1 MTGGTQVRI
10 AAVSDIHGNL
20 PALEAVVADIARH
33 HVDQVVNLGDCLS
46 GPLWPAE
53 TADWLIELG
62 WPTLAGNHE
71 RQMLGPG
78 AATLD
83 NGDGFA
89 ASSISAAH
97 RDWLKGLPPAMT
109 LGDDLFL
116 CHGTPDNDDGYW
128 LHRGRPGAMRKAT
141 PDEIIPHATSHGLA
155 LCGHTHVSRRVILG
169 DGRMI
174 ANPGSVGLPAFDDHD
189 LVPDPYGADH
199 PTSLLPDR
207 RIERGRMAGDVAD
220 GRVRHRACRAPR
232 RGQWPVRLGLYTQD
246 RKAPAV
252 IFTHMYCIYKRY

>member
-97 RDWLKGLPPAMT
+97 RDWLKGLPPAMS

-189 LVPDPYGADH
+189 LVPDHMGPIIPQACYLIAELNAEGWRVTLRTVAYD
-199 PTSLLPDR
+199 
-207 RIERGRMAGDVAD
+207 IERAARRAEANGRFGWTYTLRT
-220 GRVRHRACRAPR
+220 GKR
-232 RGQWPVRLGLYTQD
+232 RR
-246 RKAPAV
+246 
-252 IFTHMYCIYKRY
+252 